1 MEKKNQKD
9 FTTKA
14 QTTSTQ
20 QNCHK
25 QTIQTN

>member
-1 MEKKNQKD
+1 MGGKNQKD

-25 QTIQTN
+25 QTMQTN